1 MPQSTEL
8 KRFGRSVFV
17 FDLDGTLFDSAV
29 QISSAVNSTR
39 KALGYP
45 PLSFHVA
52 RTLIGLPAEE
62 LFGDLELGRSALED
76 AVIAFRI
83 ALTKSVTQGNPL
95 FPRSVDLLIELR
107 KRGAFI
113 GAATSK
119 PQELAELVIANSE
132 LNGLFDHIQGTGR
145 LRPKPNPDTVVAC
158 LKRANLDYG
167 VMVGDRTE
175 DILAGNRAGLMT
187 VGVTQSTHTSKM
199 LTAAGAHHVFNSLED
214 LYLGIDKLPLESA
227 WIREVF

>member
-1 MPQSTEL
+1 MPKPPEL
-8 KRFGRSVFV
+8 KLFGQSAFI
-17 FDLDGTLFDSAV
+17 FDLDGTLFDSAA

-39 KALGYP
+39 RALGYP

-62 LFGDLELGRSALED
+62 LFRDLDLERCALED

-83 ALTKSVTQGNPL
+83 ALAKSVTQGNPL

-119 PQELAELVIANSE
+119 PQELAELVIAHSE
-132 LNGLFDHIQGTGR
+132 LNGLFDHIQGTGM
-145 LRPKPNPDTVVAC
+145 LRPKPNPDTIVAC

-175 DILAGNRAGLMT
+175 DILAGNLAGLMT
-187 VGVTQSTHTSKM
+187 VGVTQSTHTPKM
-199 LTAAGAHHVFNSLED
+199 LIAAGAHRVFQSLED
-214 LYLGIDKLPLESA
+214 LYLGIDKLPLESVRT
-227 WIREVF
+227 REVF

>member
-1 MPQSTEL
+1 MPKPREL
-8 KRFGRSVFV
+8 KLFGQSAFI
-17 FDLDGTLFDSAV
+17 FDLDGTLFDSAA

-39 KALGYP
+39 RALGYP
-45 PLSFHVA
+45 PLSFHAA

-62 LFGDLELGRSALED
+62 LFRDLDLERGALED

-83 ALTKSVTQGNPL
+83 ALANSVTQGNQL

-119 PQELAELVIANSE
+119 PQELAELVIAHSE

-145 LRPKPNPDTVVAC
+145 MRPKPNPDTIVAC
-158 LKRANLDYG
+158 LKRANLGYG

-175 DILAGNRAGLMT
+175 DILAGNRAGVMT
-187 VGVTQSTHTSKM
+187 VGVTQSTHTPKM
-199 LTAAGAHHVFNSLED
+199 LIAAGAHQVFQSLED

-227 WIREVF
+227 WTREVF

>member
-1 MPQSTEL
+1 MTQPPELRLFGQSA
-8 KRFGRSVFV
+8 FI
-17 FDLDGTLFDSAV
+17 FDLDGTLFDSAA
-29 QISSAVNSTR
+29 QISSAVNLTR
-39 KALGYP
+39 RALEYP
-45 PLSFHVA
+45 PLSLHLA

-62 LFGDLELGRSALED
+62 LFGDLELERGALED

-83 ALTKSVTQGNPL
+83 ALAQSVRQGNPL
-95 FPRSVDLLIELR
+95 FLGSADLLIELR

-119 PQELAELVIANSE
+119 PQELAELVIAHSE

-145 LRPKPNPDTVVAC
+145 LRPKPNPDTIVAC

-167 VMVGDRTE
+167 VLVGDRTE
-175 DILAGNRAGLMT
+175 DIMAGSRAGLMT
-187 VGVTQSTHTSKM
+187 VGVAQSTHTPKM
-199 LTAAGAHHVFNSLED
+199 LRDAGAHHVFKSLED